1 MKRLLT
7 AAICLCL
14 LCAFVTAQGDR
25 ADGSDEILAVVNGKA
40 ITYQEIV
47 GDTDMQLEINA
58 TRAMQRVPADVS
70 DKEIEKQLVFQ
81 LLQNYVLKKLLDDE
95 ADRVQLN
102 ITDSQMRAVMTR
114 QKKQIGIGDYD
125 IKAWANY
132 LKEKYNL
139 TPKEYLERTRGEI
152 RRNEILNYMAGAYG
166 PLPAQYP
173 LEIYFSLSVS
183 PAEVREEFE
192 RDSERWRIARNID
205 FRQFRLLYPAESSID
220 TKRKLV
226 NAVAEGDTSVHTR
239 VENNESME
247 NASEGLVKLIQDLSL
262 PGVKL
267 EIGER
272 TVAKDDS
279 ELDAT
284 AYQMVLSVSSKG
296 GVSEVGSVRETDD
309 QGQQFEGI
317 MFVQLFSREDGDRRD
332 FESPKVQE
340 GIRIPIENQRLMLN
354 RTKVEQALLKRAAIV
369 PEKLLA
375 R

>member
-7 AAICLCL
+7 AASCLCL
-14 LCAFVTAQGDR
+14 LCAVVTAQGDR
-25 ADGSDEILAVVNGKA
+25 ADGANEILAVVNGKA

-58 TRAMQRVPADVS
+58 TRAMQRVPPDVS
-70 DKEIEKQLVFQ
+70 DKEIERQLVFQ
-81 LLQNYVLKKLLDDE
+81 LLSSYVINKLLDAE

-102 ITDSQMRAVMTR
+102 ITDAQMRNVMTR
-114 QKKQIGIGDYD
+114 QKKKLGIGDYD
-125 IKAWANY
+125 IKSWANY

-173 LEIYFSLSVS
+173 LEIYFSLSVT
-183 PAEVREEFE
+183 PAEMREEFE
-192 RDSERWRIARNID
+192 RTAENQRIARNID
-205 FRQFRLLYPAESSID
+205 FRQFRLLYPAETSID

-226 NAVAEGDTSVHTR
+226 NAVAEGDTSVHAR
-239 VENNESME
+239 VEKNESLE
-247 NASEGLVKLIQDLSL
+247 SASEGLAKLIQDLSL

-267 EIGER
+267 EISER

-279 ELDAT
+279 ELDPT
-284 AYQMVLSVSSKG
+284 AYQMVLSVSARG

-309 QGQQFEGI
+309 EGQQYEGVL
-317 MFVQLFSREDGDRRD
+317 FVQLFSREDGDRRD

-340 GIRIPIENQRLMLN
+340 GIRIGLENQRLMLN
-354 RTKVEQALLKRAAIV
+354 RAKVEQALLKRAAIV
-369 PEKLLA
+369 PEKLFA